1 SQAFRSGSQAS
12 SHQKLQVDSDG
23 KGFGSRSSASTYGDS
38 GIDGGSSSGSSV
50 EYGGRKSQPIPSSDQ
65 AAAEDGAFSP
75 ELGKAFRECLKPCLD
90 AIDCL
95 RAQGLQRDIRLPA
108 IAVVGD
114 QSVGKSSV
122 LEAIS
127 GVELPRGT
135 GIVTRCPLM
144 LSMRSRDEPGWSA
157 RIKYQTKSG
166 QNQEKNLNTS
176 PEIGQAI
183 REAQNEMT
191 SSPGEI
197 SEHIIELWVESPEAP
212 DLTLIDLP
220 GIARFSAD
228 SGYAVAGIT
237 KSLIMSYIQK
247 PEVIILVVIPCHVDI
262 ETVEALSLAKEV
274 DPESKRTIG
283 VLTCPDLVN
292 PGSES
297 EVLALM
303 QNRKI
308 KLKKGYVSV
317 RCRTPQQLK
326 DNMSLQQAAREEE
339 VFFRTHRHFRAL
351 DKFEYGTKTLAVK
364 LSSELYDAIKHNIP
378 ELMREI
384 QVKRE
389 DICKQLESIGEG
401 PPAHNDE
408 MKGLLARML
417 NKFATDFANVSTGT
431 HRHEPDRLFGRCRK
445 HWETLADE
453 IEQCAFSDRSDV
465 TAMWEAA
472 KKDIE
477 EQRGCE
483 LPGFDNVYPVVE
495 RLVRNHFLKLVREPC
510 SNFLVSVNQEVDET
524 MRTLA
529 DLVFGDYPTFNQFI
543 KEVCEGIRTGQVDL
557 AREQIK
563 NIFTEE
569 EFVFTQDRI
578 FLLEKDKPY
587 NEKLR
592 LQHRKPES
600 GGKSGEASISSEK
613 PAATMQDIV
622 ERNTQRVLE
631 GAEAYIRV
639 AVRRLQDTITLAVM
653 HYMLHKM
660 SEKLR
665 ESLIVLVTEPQPLFD
680 KLREENPL
688 ISAKRRHLA
697 DQDGEV
703 GSC

>member
-1 SQAFRSGSQAS
+1 MAQ
-12 SHQKLQVDSDG
+12 
-23 KGFGSRSSASTYGDS
+23 
-38 GIDGGSSSGSSV
+38 SSGA
-50 EYGGRKSQPIPSSDQ
+50 SQSGEESF
-65 AAAEDGAFSP
+65 EP
-75 ELGKAFRECLKPCLD
+75 ELNKAFRDRLKPCLD

-95 RAQGLQRDIRLPA
+95 RAQGLQKDVRLPA

-122 LEAIS
+122 LESIS
-127 GVELPRGT
+127 GIDLPRGL

-144 LSMRSRDEPGWSA
+144 LSMRNREEAGWSA
-157 RIKYQTKSG
+157 RIKYKTKTG
-166 QNQEKNLNTS
+166 EGREKKLTGAS
-176 PEIGQAI
+176 EVGQAI
-183 REAQNEMT
+183 RDAQNEMT
-191 SSPGEI
+191 NSSGEV
-197 SEHIIELWVESPEAP
+197 SEQLIELWVESPESP

-220 GIARFSAD
+220 GIARYSIDGGGAI
-228 SGYAVAGIT
+228 AGLT
-237 KSLIMSYIQK
+237 KSLILSYIEK
-247 PEVIILVVIPCHVDI
+247 EEILILVVIPCHVDI

-308 KLKKGYVSV
+308 PLKKGYVSV

-339 VFFRTHRHFRAL
+339 VFFRTHPHFRAL

-364 LSSELYDAIKHNIP
+364 LSSELYEAIKHNIP
-378 ELMREI
+378 ELMREV
-384 QVKRE
+384 QMKRE
-389 DICKQLESIGEG
+389 DICKKLETMGCG
-401 PPAHNDE
+401 PPDSIEE
-408 MKGLLARML
+408 MKNLLVRMI
-417 NKFATDFANVSTGT
+417 NKFTTDFANVSTGT

-453 IEQCAFSDRSDV
+453 IEQCAFSERSDV

-524 MRTLA
+524 VRTLA

-557 AREQIK
+557 AREQIR

-569 EFVFTQDRI
+569 E
-578 FLLEKDKPY
+578 PY

-660 SEKLR
+660 SDKLR

-697 DQDGEV
+697 DRMEKLAAAEQELARF
-703 GSC
+703 